1 MRFLKTADDFTTAK
15 FQGQLP
21 APPVVETI
29 QRVAI
34 AALMLV
40 FALHCQTAPAADEIA
55 IWDGSTGA
63 WDDASRWSTTAYPDN
78 GNGGVGTYD
87 AVVNGGSVDVNLSVT
102 IEKFDLTGGSLLG
115 MSMLTA
121 NDILTWTGGTMT
133 GAGITQADGGIQ
145 MSGTTK
151 SLNAGRIL
159 NNAGSA
165 TWSEGNINSG
175 GGGTLENQATGSFT
189 VDATSDLSFS
199 YNQGGARS
207 QFNNAG
213 TFHKNGGS
221 AASFSAE
228 FNNTGT
234 ANVNDG
240 ELTLSGGGLS
250 TGSFIVASPAK
261 LRFNGGTYDLDI
273 ASSISGAGTVE
284 MSSGTVNL
292 GGNYSLTGT
301 TAISNGTAN
310 FNSAGNTILLTISG
324 GILGGSGTL
333 TASGPLTWTGGTMT
347 GAGITQADGGIQ
359 MSGTTKSLNAGRIL
373 NNVGLRDVVGGQH
386 Q

>member
-1 MRFLKTADDFTTAK
+1 MTSASPTTR
-15 FQGQLP
+15 
-21 APPVVETI
+21 E
-29 QRVAI
+29 
-34 AALMLV
+34 
-40 FALHCQTAPAADEIA
+40 
-55 IWDGSTGA
+55 
-63 WDDASRWSTTAYPDN
+63 
-78 GNGGVGTYD
+78 
-87 AVVNGGSVDVNLSVT
+87 
-102 IEKFDLTGGSLLG
+102 
-115 MSMLTA
+115 
-121 NDILTWTGGTMT
+121 
-133 GAGITQADGGIQ
+133 
-145 MSGTTK
+145 
-151 SLNAGRIL
+151 
-159 NNAGSA
+159 
-165 TWSEGNINSG
+165 
-175 GGGTLENQATGSFT
+175 
-189 VDATSDLSFS
+189 
-199 YNQGGARS
+199 ARS

-213 TFHKNGGS
+213 TFHKNGGG

-310 FNSAGNTILLTISG
+310 FNSAGNTNLLTISG

-373 NNVGLRDVVGGQH
+373 NNVGSATWSEGNINSGGGGTLENQATGSFTVDATSDLSFSYN
-386 Q
+386 QGGAVAVQQRGYVP